1 MESIIPEAVGLKELS
16 SIPLPEPQVEI
27 ESSQLD
33 NNDIEQ
39 RKFNS
44 GLPKISSVVETI
56 TSYTFVPIIVKET
69 ANVAVASALL
79 CLPSGFIVC

>member
-56 TSYTFVPIIVKET
+56 TSYTFVPIIVKSS
-69 ANVAVASALL
+69 ADVAVASALL
-79 CLPSGFIVC
+79 CLPAGYIVC